1 MPHGESWF
9 TLAFRGTF
17 LWDNVVALVKWLNG
31 MLTGRTGSLLA
42 NETGHVG
49 HVFSALFILALLALF
64 TFVSF
69 QKVKQTQAAIV
80 PEAQLTI
87 RTFVELLVG
96 AAYSLMA
103 DIMGPKAAR
112 YFLPLI
118 GTAAF
123 FILFSNMLGLVPG
136 FTPPTDN
143 LNTTLALALI
153 VFVATHVYGLTHNGW
168 NHIKH
173 LFGPVVFDPKKPIT
187 ILALPLMFLMF
198 FIEVISHVARPISLS
213 IRLMANMVADHLV
226 VGAFLSIIAFVLPVP
241 VMVLGTLVVVVQTL
255 VFCVLSTVYIGL
267 AIQQDES
274 H

>member
-9 TLAFRGTF
+9 TLFFRGTF
-17 LWDNVVALVKWLNG
+17 LWDSVVALVMAING
-31 MLTGRTGSLLA
+31 VTGEPDSLLA
-42 NETGHVG
+42 DETGYVG
-49 HVFSALFILALLALF
+49 HVFSALFILLVLATF
-64 TFVSF
+64 AFVSF
-69 QKVKQTQAAIV
+69 QKVKATQDAIV
-80 PEAQLTI
+80 PEAKLTI

-96 AAYSLMA
+96 AAYSLMS
-103 DIMGPKAAR
+103 DIMGPKPAR
-112 YFLPLI
+112 FFLPLI

-123 FILFSNMLGLVPG
+123 FILFSNVLGLVPG

-143 LNTTLALALI
+143 LNTTLALALV
-153 VFVATHVYGLTHNGW
+153 VFVATHYYGIKENGF
-168 NHIKH
+168 NHVKH
-173 LFGPVVFDPKKPIT
+173 LFGPVVFDPKRPIT
-187 ILALPLMFLMF
+187 ILAIPLMLLMF
-198 FIEVISHVARPISLS
+198 FIEVISHIARPISLS

-267 AIQQDES
+267 AIQHDES

>member
-17 LWDNVVALVKWLNG
+17 LWENVVALVTVFNQ
-31 MLTGRTGSLLA
+31 MLTGEPDSILA
-42 NETGHVG
+42 NETGFVG
-49 HVFSALFILALLALF
+49 HVFSATFILLLLAAF
-64 TFVSF
+64 SFIAF
-69 QKVKQTQAAIV
+69 QKVKDTHAAIV
-80 PEAQLTI
+80 PEGQLTI

-96 AAYSLMA
+96 AAYSMMS

-112 YFLPLI
+112 FFLPLI

-123 FILFSNMLGLVPG
+123 FILFSNVLGLVPG

-143 LNTTLALALI
+143 LNTTLALALV
-153 VFVATHVYGLTHNGW
+153 VFFATHIYGIRENGW
-168 NHIKH
+168 NHVKH
-173 LFGPVVFDPKKPIT
+173 LFGPIVKWY
-187 ILALPLMFLMF
+187 ALPLMILMF
-198 FIEVISHVARPISLS
+198 IIEVISHLARPLSLS

-241 VMVLGTLVVVVQTL
+241 VMVLGSLVVVVQTL

-267 AIQQDES
+267 AIQHEEA

>member
-9 TLAFRGTF
+9 TLMFRGTF
-17 LWDNVVALVKWLNG
+17 LWDNVVALVTVFNQ
-31 MLTGRTGSLLA
+31 MMTGEPDSILA

-49 HVFSALFILALLALF
+49 HVFGALFILGLMALF
-64 TFVSF
+64 AFVSF
-69 QKVKQTQAAIV
+69 QKVKETQAALI
-80 PEAQLTI
+80 PDEKLTI

-96 AAYSLMA
+96 ASYSLMA

-112 YFLPLI
+112 FFLPLI

-123 FILFSNMLGLVPG
+123 FILFSNAIGLVPG

-143 LNTTLALALI
+143 LNTTLALAL
-153 VFVATHVYGLTHNGW
+153 VMFVATHVYGIKENGF
-168 NHIKH
+168 NHVKH
-173 LFGPVVFDPKKPIT
+173 LFGPIIKWY
-187 ILALPLMFLMF
+187 ALPLMLLMF
-198 FIEVISHVARPISLS
+198 VIEVISHLARPLSLS

-241 VMVLGTLVVVVQTL
+241 VMVLGTLVVLVQTL

-267 AIQQDES
+267 AIQHEEA